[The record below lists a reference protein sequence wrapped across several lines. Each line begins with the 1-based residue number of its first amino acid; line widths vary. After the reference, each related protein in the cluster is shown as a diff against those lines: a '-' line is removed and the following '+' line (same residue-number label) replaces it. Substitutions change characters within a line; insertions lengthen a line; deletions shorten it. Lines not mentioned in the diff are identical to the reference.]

1 MKKFR
6 DARLDALGET
16 YDVAFEFKPGA
27 PPTLTAFGEDEDDV
41 KTVDVGS
48 WTADVIEEYVRST
61 LTPRATSPPRRRMK
75 NPPKTPRRRR
85 ALKNLHRADP

>member
-41 KTVDVGS
+41 NVVMGNITQDGSAFGEMATDKTIRRTLRLGFGFGIFLPSED
-48 WTADVIEEYVRST
+48 RSHDGGQWSFRG
-61 LTPRATSPPRRRMK
+61 L
-75 NPPKTPRRRR
+75 
-85 ALKNLHRADP
+85 

>member
-1 MKKFR
+1 MKTRTVRRAEEIR

-16 YDVAFEFKPGA
+16 YDVAFEFKRGA
-27 PPTLTAFGEDEDDV
+27 PPTLTAFGEEEDDV

-61 LTPRATSPPRRRMK
+61 LTPRATSPPT
-75 NPPKTPRRRR
+75 PPNEKS
-85 ALKNLHRADP
+85 AKDDIDDEL

>member
-61 LTPRATSPPRRRMK
+61 LTPRATSPP
-75 NPPKTPRRRR
+75 PPPNEKS
-85 ALKNLHRADP
+85 AEDAVVDDEL